1 MLSPELKIGKLYVLP
16 FKYSIFDIQNEQRYT
31 GHTTRYKTYL
41 TEGTPVLILSLQNIA
56 SYINISLTKYLTY
69 RILCPDG
76 NIVYIEVTDNAIK
89 GFWKEVKI

>member
-1 MLSPELKIGKLYVLP
+1 MISPELKIGKLYVLP
-16 FKYSIFDIQNEQRYT
+16 FKYLIFDMKNEQRYT
-31 GHTTRYKTYL
+31 GHTTLYKTYL
-41 TEGTPVLILSLQNIA
+41 TEGTPVLILNLQNIA
-56 SYINISLTKYLTY
+56 SYINISLTKYLIY